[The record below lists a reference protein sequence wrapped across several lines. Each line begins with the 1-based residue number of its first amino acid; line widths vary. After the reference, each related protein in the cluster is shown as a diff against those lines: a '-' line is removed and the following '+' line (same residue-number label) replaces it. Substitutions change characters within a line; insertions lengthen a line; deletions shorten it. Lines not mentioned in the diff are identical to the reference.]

1 MRRALLWGGVA
12 AVVAASLGLGLRP
25 AGQPSSLPARAD
37 RLAAGLRCPVC
48 QGLSVRDSD
57 SPTARSIRDDIRRRL
72 QSGQRDGE
80 VRAAYVARYGQWVLL
95 RPRTSG
101 LEGLVWAL
109 PAAALGAGAVGLGW
123 GFGHWRRRGG
133 RREPSDEERRL
144 VEQTLGR
151 PLGGA
156 GGAGVG

>member
-1 MRRALLWGGVA
+1 MRRALVWAGVA
-12 AVVAASLGLGLRP
+12 AVVTASLGLGLRP
-25 AGQPSSLPARAD
+25 SSDPSSLPARAD

-57 SPTARSIRDDIRRRL
+57 SPTARSIRDDIRQRL
-72 QSGQRDGE
+72 QSGQSDGE

-101 LEGLVWAL
+101 LEALVWAL
-109 PAAALGAGAVGLGW
+109 PAAAVGAGVVGLGW
-123 GFGHWRRRGG
+123 GFRRWRRRG
-133 RREPSDEERRL
+133 RSREPSDEERRL

-156 GGAGVG
+156 GALDAG